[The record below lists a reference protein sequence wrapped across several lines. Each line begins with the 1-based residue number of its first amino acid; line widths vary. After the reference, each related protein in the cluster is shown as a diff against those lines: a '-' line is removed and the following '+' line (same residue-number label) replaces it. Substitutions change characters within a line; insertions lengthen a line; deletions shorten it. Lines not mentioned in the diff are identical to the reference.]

1 MIIPS
6 PQPSRQHSAF
16 GLPNETL
23 GIRGLSSLI
32 EEQRGYSSLPQTAP
46 GSPNSMLPLDNDA
59 KTRQET
65 MTMSVGQI
73 SDSVPISGPEQ
84 RQPTQT
90 VLDPNDNARGRIPSS
105 TSPSPMRAPSLQK
118 SGSSRSSVSPVKIDH
133 EATKALQESIAS
145 LLGKRPSPDG
155 DEAGVDTGTRG
166 RHGRAGKRAR
176 PQRLKVC
183 MFLLLFLGWVL
194 TFFTPLQPQ
203 TRNISNSQNAGPS
216 KLNPTR
222 PQTRASK
229 AAMALPMNIA
239 TDIDLP
245 LNPFGSEFP
254 EELNL
259 PDDGESQQESVRVTY
274 EDPGQRDEKRRLMN
288 LLKEKAS
295 SSGQGESETLSMS
308 GGIRGSERMLR
319 RSTRIAG

>member
-1 MIIPS
+1 M
-6 PQPSRQHSAF
+6 
-16 GLPNETL
+16 
-23 GIRGLSSLI
+23 SSMI
-32 EEQRGYSSLPQTAP
+32 EEQRRYSSLPQTAP
-46 GSPNSMLPLDNDA
+46 GSPNSMLPLDNGA

-65 MTMSVGQI
+65 MTKSVGQI
-73 SDSVPISGPEQ
+73 SNSLPASGPEQ
-84 RQPTQT
+84 RKPTQT
-90 VLDPNDNARGRIPSS
+90 VLDLNDDVRGRIPSS

-118 SGSSRSSVSPVKIDH
+118 SGSSRNSASPVKIDH

-155 DEAGVDTGTRG
+155 DESGVDTGTRG
-166 RHGRAGKRAR
+166 HRGRTGKRAR
-176 PQRLKVC
+176 PQRLKVSISSSFSLAW
-183 MFLLLFLGWVL
+183 MLTSFTLF
-194 TFFTPLQPQ
+194 QPQ
-203 TRNISNSQNAGPS
+203 TRNIPDAQNAELS

-229 AAMALPMNIA
+229 AAMASPLNIGIG
-239 TDIDLP
+239 IDLP

-288 LLKEKAS
+288 LLKERAS

-308 GGIRGSERMLR
+308 IRGSDRLLRR